1 MLMQSAPRSARPMH
15 SQQRTHTLNHHQEAQ
30 NTEQK
35 HVTDRDRQLDLT
47 QSFEQR
53 EDPHPEKR
61 AGKAADEQNVAHLEI
76 DIAPAPMGE
85 HARHRGSHQLVGG
98 GGDGDSGRD
107 PDENQKRRKEKAAA
121 DAKYTREKPNR
132 GAKAEQQENVERH
145 LGDRQIDV
153 HGSRGAGFPSSSRAV
168 WQRRAFTGKFTT
180 GTNGRGSANLSQRGG
195 LIRAAEVRKSPALR
209 AESGSRSRRRL
220 RRPGARSR
228 LGSRDRPSIG
238 AFRRRSCPESR
249 PRVLI
254 DPL

>member
-15 SQQRTHTLNHHQEAQ
+15 SQQRTHALNHHQEAQ

-61 AGKAADEQNVAHLEI
+61 AGKAANEQNVAHLEI

-121 DAKYTREKPNR
+121 DAKYSREEPDR
-132 GAKAEQQENVERH
+132 RAKAEQQENVERH

-168 WQRRAFTGKFTT
+168 WQRRAYTAKLQPVRTAGEAPTFR
-180 GTNGRGSANLSQRGG
+180 RGAAWSGPQKSAN
-195 LIRAAEVRKSPALR
+195 
-209 AESGSRSRRRL
+209 RL
-220 RRPGARSR
+220 RFAQNRG
-228 LGSRDRPSIG
+228 RDRAG
-238 AFRRRSCPESR
+238 AFGAP
-249 PRVLI
+249 VQ
-254 DPL
+254 DPV